1 MTVYVD
7 MVFILNFCVNYLLL
21 RGTARLGASA
31 TRKRSCAL
39 GAFVGA
45 AYALAVYPFAWLRL
59 LPMKLVTAAVMLL
72 CSFGA
77 RRSTLRLGAVFAALS
92 LVLCGAIFG
101 VQTLQGRPF
110 LYQKNLLFPVSF
122 ASVLLTAFAVSLACR
137 LLLPRLNHAPD
148 SVVRLKLSLGNTSTE
163 ISALRDSGNTLVDP
177 VSGQGVVTAHWT
189 VASMLLPEKL
199 CAKDFLEPSDLA
211 LRLKKY
217 SPRLI
222 PYRAVG
228 VDGGLL
234 LAISCNI
241 TLEGKKIGSLL
252 AFSPTPLS
260 DGGAYDALIGGM
272 IYV

>member
-21 RGTARLGASA
+21 RGTALLGASA
-31 TRKRSCAL
+31 QRKRRCVFAAL
-39 GAFVGA
+39 IGAL
-45 AYALAVYPFAWLRL
+45 YALAVYPFAWLRL
-59 LPMKLVTAAVMLL
+59 FPMKLITAALMLL
-72 CSFGA
+72 CAFGA
-77 RRSTLRLGAVFAALS
+77 RRSTLRLAAVFGTLS

-101 VQTLQGRPF
+101 VQMLQGRPF
-110 LYQKNLLFPVSF
+110 LYRKSLLFPVSF
-122 ASVLLTAFAVSLACR
+122 ASVLLTAFAVTLSCR

-148 SVVRLKLSLGNTSTE
+148 SVVRLKLSIGNASTE
-163 ISALRDSGNTLVDP
+163 ITALRDSGNTLVDP
-177 VSGQGVVTAHWT
+177 VSGQSVLTAHWT
-189 VASMLLPEKL
+189 VAAMLLPEKL
-199 CAKDFLEPSDLA
+199 TAKDFSQPAILA

-241 TLEGKKIGSLL
+241 TLEGKKIGSLI